1 LTRRQKTDIVIS
13 ERGDTMIDKE
23 KLIKSIMA
31 ECEKDGEPVTR
42 EEAEEMAE
50 MEIKAGNVKRY
61 EKSDKP
67 RKKAERIRK
76 VDENKKHLLDC
87 VKNLLRGMD
96 AKILTVKTET
106 EFLFEYND
114 ELYTIKL
121 VKHRSKK

>member
-1 LTRRQKTDIVIS
+1 
-13 ERGDTMIDKE
+13 MIDKE

>member
-1 LTRRQKTDIVIS
+1 
-13 ERGDTMIDKE
+13 MIDKE
-23 KLIKSIMA
+23 KLIKSIMT

-42 EEAEEMAE
+42 EEAEEMVE

-61 EKSDKP
+61 EQSDKP